1 MKFKELVTKTLSQL
15 ERHVYGP
22 LSEDIERLHEQVD
35 MWADVPLKKRV
46 KDLEQA
52 VDLMGVLVAKL
63 TIESIDELA
72 GDFSPVE
79 EDDDDDGFVSLEL
92 DDLDHD
98 IAVLRVGN
106 HQQCILDQEELDAL
120 CDIVLDYCSTTIPLG
135 QGEVHR
141 V

>member
-1 MKFKELVTKTLSQL
+1 MKFKELVTKTLNQL

-35 MWADVPLKKRV
+35 MWADVPLKERV
-46 KDLEQA
+46 RELERA
-52 VDLMGVLVAKL
+52 VDLIGALVARL

-72 GDFSPVE
+72 GDLSPE
-79 EDDDDDGFVSLEL
+79 EEEEDDDGFVSLEL

-98 IAVLRVGN
+98 IAVLRVGE
-106 HQQCILDQEELDAL
+106 HQQCILDQQELDAL
-120 CDIVLDYCSTTIPLG
+120 CDIVLDYCNTTLPLG